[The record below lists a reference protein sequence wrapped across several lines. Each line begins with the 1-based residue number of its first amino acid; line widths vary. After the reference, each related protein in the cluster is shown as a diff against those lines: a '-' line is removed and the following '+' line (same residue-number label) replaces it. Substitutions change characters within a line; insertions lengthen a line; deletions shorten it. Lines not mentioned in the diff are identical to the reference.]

1 MLDAWQRGRPEPR
14 AVLAGDLNASAGH
27 PGFRGLLRTMD
38 DAGEASGRWL
48 VRTWPHGR
56 RVPPFVALDH
66 VLTRG
71 LAVESFEAV
80 RVPGSDH
87 DAILVDLVW

>member
-27 PGFRGLLRTMD
+27 PGF
-38 DAGEASGRWL
+38 
-48 VRTWPHGR
+48 
-56 RVPPFVALDH
+56 DH